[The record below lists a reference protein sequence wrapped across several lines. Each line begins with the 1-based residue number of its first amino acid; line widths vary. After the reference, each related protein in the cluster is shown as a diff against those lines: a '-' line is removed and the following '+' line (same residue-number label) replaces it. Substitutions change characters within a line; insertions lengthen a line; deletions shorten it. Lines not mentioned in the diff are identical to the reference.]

1 MMNQTAGHPEFDRRI
16 LGSLRALAHR
26 LKRRVM
32 IEGACALAAIAL
44 VVAFTQFALDRLLD
58 LGLGPRIALLAVVL
72 GLIGYHIR
80 KRLLRPAGVK
90 VGVDDVA
97 AILERKN
104 PGLRDELISAVSFA
118 TTTNVHPGRNS
129 PELVASLM
137 ERAEQTFAGIKTGDA
152 LRHDRHRRF
161 VLLGLG
167 ALLVGAFAI
176 WWSPDTA
183 AAYFARNVLL
193 QDVSWPMRFRISL
206 DGFKNGVRH
215 HPLGDE
221 LTVVATVEADAAG
234 DVPAG
239 LSVEFE
245 SEEGESVERQMDR
258 RGVNQFV
265 LNYGALATRM
275 RLRLL
280 AERVGVDERTEW
292 YRIEAVERPSV
303 RQATIQVTP
312 PDYAGTPAYT
322 VPAGQ
327 TAADVL
333 RGSMIQIEATLRK
346 PVTQARLVSAGEQVA
361 EAMLVEPDKVVTRFT
376 PVRSGSYS
384 FDLVDAG
391 GLADLNPLV
400 YSLRVVPDTPPKVRL
415 ALIGCGEMILPDANL
430 QVSVEGEDNLGLA
443 SLELRHTVRHP
454 AAGDAATT
462 QPADE
467 DGDGVP
473 GFEPKQTR
481 YGRTYKWPLQP
492 LALTP
497 GVSLSLMIRGRD
509 FQPAVDI
516 APAPTSTPATD
527 PSESAKSH
535 EVGIGESSAYLLR
548 VVTREELL
556 ADLGRRE
563 QEWRREFEQVIKSQE
578 QLNSRVMDLHDKATK
593 GGETPD
599 LLVRYGQEART
610 QRQQVNRLRT
620 VQGQFEQILAE
631 LETNQLDSP
640 QVRRRLGT
648 GVIAALGR
656 LITTDVVEAAD
667 LGDRLR
673 RRFDAG
679 MADDLERRQTRIV
692 QSMYAILANM
702 LKWEGYN
709 EAVTLLQDIV
719 RLQGDLNKQTQSRM
733 EQEIERLFGGDA
745 PASQPTSRPE
755 HQP

>member
-1 MMNQTAGHPEFDRRI
+1 MKNSANHPEFDRRI

-26 LKRRVM
+26 LKRRVL
-32 IEGACALAAIAL
+32 IEGLCALAVIVLA
-44 VVAFTQFALDRLLD
+44 VAFIQFALDRLLD
-58 LGLGPRIALLAVVL
+58 LGLGPRIALLAAVAIV
-72 GLIGYHIR
+72 IGYHLR

-104 PGLRDELISAVSFA
+104 PGLRDELISAVAFA
-118 TTTNVHPGRNS
+118 TSGPVNTQRNS
-129 PELVASLM
+129 PELVSALM
-137 ERAEQTFAGIKTGDA
+137 ERAGRTFEGIKTGDA
-152 LRHDRHRRF
+152 LRHDRYRRF
-161 VLLGLG
+161 LALGLG
-167 ALLVGAFAI
+167 AVAIGAFAI

-183 AAYFARNVLL
+183 AAYFARDVLL
-193 QDVSWPMRFRISL
+193 QDVAWPMRFRISL
-206 DGFKNGVRH
+206 EGFKNGVRH

-221 LTVVATVEADAAG
+221 LTVVATVEAGDAG

-245 SEEGESVERQMDR
+245 SEDGESVERPMDR

-265 LNYGALATRM
+265 LNYGALTTPI

-292 YRIEAVERPSV
+292 YQIEAVERPSV

-312 PDYAGTPAYT
+312 PEYAGTPAYT
-322 VPAGQ
+322 VPTGQ

-346 PVTQARLVSAGEQVA
+346 PITQARLVSAGEHVA
-361 EAMLVEPDKVVTRFT
+361 EATLVAPDHVVTRFT

-400 YSLRVVPDTPPKVRL
+400 YSIRVVPDTPPKVRL
-415 ALIGCGEMILPDANL
+415 ALIGCGELILQDAVL

-443 SLELRHTVRHP
+443 SLELRHSVRHSP
-454 AAGDAATT
+454 GGDAAAT
-462 QPADE
+462 QPSDE
-467 DGDGVP
+467 GGAGVP
-473 GFEPKQTR
+473 GFESRQTR
-481 YGRTYKWPLQP
+481 YGRVYKWPLQP
-492 LALTP
+492 LALAP
-497 GVSLSLMIRGRD
+497 GVSLSLMVRGRD
-509 FQPAVDI
+509 FQPDVDI
-516 APAPTSTPATD
+516 EPVASSLPTSVPDA
-527 PSESAKSH
+527 SARSH
-535 EVGIGESSAYLLR
+535 EVGVGESSAYLLR

-563 QEWRREFEQVIKSQE
+563 QEWRREFEQIIKSQE

-599 LLVRYGQEART
+599 LLVRYGQESRT

>member
-1 MMNQTAGHPEFDRRI
+1 MNRSADHHEFDRRI

-26 LKRRVM
+26 LKRRVL
-32 IEGACALAAIAL
+32 IEGVCAIAAIVLAVAL
-44 VVAFTQFALDRLLD
+44 TQFALDRLLD
-58 LGLGPRIALLAVVL
+58 LGLGPRIALLAVVSII
-72 GLIGYHIR
+72 IGYHFR
-80 KRLLRPAGVK
+80 KRLLKPAQVS
-90 VGVDDVA
+90 VGVHDVA

-118 TTTNVHPGRNS
+118 TSDAVNPNRNS

-137 ERAEQTFAGIKTGDA
+137 ERAGRTFDGVRTADV

-161 VLLGLG
+161 VAVGLG
-167 ALLVGAFAI
+167 AVVLGALAI

-183 AAYFARNVLL
+183 AAYFARDILL
-193 QDVSWPMRFRISL
+193 QDVAWPMRFRISL
-206 DGFKNGVRH
+206 EGFKNGVRH

-221 LTVVATVEADAAG
+221 LTVVATVEANDAG

-239 LSVEFE
+239 LAVEFE
-245 SEEGESVERQMDR
+245 SEDGESVERPMDR

-265 LNYGALATRM
+265 LNYGALTTPM

-312 PDYAGTPAYT
+312 PDYAGTPSYT

-333 RGSMIQIEATLRK
+333 RGSSIQIEAMLRK
-346 PVTQARLVSAGEQVA
+346 PVTQARLVSAGEFVA
-361 EAMLVEPDKVVTRFT
+361 EASLPASDKVITQFT
-376 PVRSGSYS
+376 PTRSGSYS

-400 YSLRVVPDTPPKVRL
+400 YSIRVVPDTPPKVRL
-415 ALIGCGEMILPDANL
+415 GLIGSGELILQDAIL
-430 QVSVEGEDNLGLA
+430 QISVEGEDNLGLS

-454 AAGDAATT
+454 SAGEAAST
-462 QPADE
+462 QPTDE
-467 DGDGVP
+467 GGDGVP
-473 GFEPKQTR
+473 GFEPRQTR

-497 GVSLSLMIRGRD
+497 GVSLSLVVRGRD
-509 FQPAVDI
+509 FQPDVDI
-516 APAPTSTPATD
+516 LPSPTSIPTTE
-527 PSESAKSH
+527 PSEPVKTH
-535 EVGIGESSAYLLR
+535 QVGVGESSAYLLR

-578 QLNSRVMDLHDKATK
+578 QLNSRIMDLRDRATK

-599 LLVRYGQEART
+599 LLVRYGQESRT

-631 LETNQLDSP
+631 LETNQLDTP

-648 GVIAALGR
+648 GVITALGR

-667 LGDRLR
+667 IGDRLR
-673 RRFDAG
+673 RRFDAA

-733 EQEIERLFGGDA
+733 EQEIERLFGGDE
-745 PASQPTSRPE
+745 PASQPTTRPE

>member
-1 MMNQTAGHPEFDRRI
+1 MKTSENHPEFDRRI

-26 LKRRVM
+26 LKRRVL
-32 IEGACALAAIAL
+32 IEGACALAAIVLA
-44 VVAFTQFALDRLLD
+44 VAFIQFSLDRLLD
-58 LGLGPRIALLAVVL
+58 LGLGPRIALLAVVV
-72 GLIGYHIR
+72 GLIGYQFR
-80 KRLLRPAGVK
+80 KRLLRPAQVK
-90 VGVDDVA
+90 VGVHDVA

-118 TTTNVHPGRNS
+118 TSGPINAHRHS
-129 PELVASLM
+129 PELVSELMNRASS
-137 ERAEQTFAGIKTGDA
+137 AFDSVKAGDT
-152 LRHDRHRRF
+152 LRHDRHQRF
-161 VLLGLG
+161 VALGLAALAIG
-167 ALLVGAFAI
+167 ALAI

-183 AAYFARNVLL
+183 AAYFARDVLL

-206 DGFKNGVRH
+206 EGFKNGVRH

-221 LTVVATVEADAAG
+221 LTVVATVEATAAG
-234 DVPAG
+234 DVPSG

-245 SEEGESVERQMDR
+245 SEEGESVERPMDR

-265 LNYGALATRM
+265 LNYGALASPLK
-275 RLRLL
+275 LRLL

-292 YRIEAVERPSV
+292 YRIEAVDRPSV

-312 PDYAGTPAYT
+312 PEYTGSPAYT
-322 VPAGQ
+322 IPAGQ

-333 RGSMIQIEATLRK
+333 RGSLIQIEATLRK
-346 PVTQARLVSAGEQVA
+346 PVVQARLVSAGEYVA
-361 EAMLVEPDKVVTRFT
+361 DATLAEPDKVMTRFT

-384 FDLVDAG
+384 FDLIDAG

-415 ALIGCGEMILPDANL
+415 NLIGCGEIILQDAIL
-430 QVSVEGEDNLGLA
+430 QVSVEGEDNLGLS
-443 SLELRHTVRHP
+443 SLELRHVVHHP
-454 AAGDAATT
+454 ASADAMTT

-467 DGDGVP
+467 GGDGVP
-473 GFEPKQTR
+473 GFEPRQTR

-492 LALTP
+492 LALKP
-497 GVSLSLMIRGRD
+497 GVSLSLLVRGRD

-516 APAPTSTPATD
+516 APSTNNAPTTEPAD
-527 PSESAKSH
+527 PARSL
-535 EVGIGESSAYLLR
+535 EVGVGESSAYLLR

-578 QLNSRVMDLHDKATK
+578 QLNSRVMDLRDRAAK

-631 LETNQLDSP
+631 LETNQLDTP

-673 RRFDAG
+673 RRFDGA

>member
-1 MMNQTAGHPEFDRRI
+1 VKNSASHPEFDRRI

-26 LKRRVM
+26 LKRRVL
-32 IEGACALAAIAL
+32 IEGLCALAAIVLA
-44 VVAFTQFALDRLLD
+44 VAFIQFALDRLLD
-58 LGLGPRIALLAVVL
+58 LGLGPRIALLAVVAIV
-72 GLIGYHIR
+72 IGYNLR
-80 KRLLRPAGVK
+80 KRLLQPAQVK
-90 VGVDDVA
+90 VDVHDVA

-118 TTTNVHPGRNS
+118 TTGPINTHRDS

-137 ERAEQTFAGIKTGDA
+137 DRAGRTFEGVKTGEV
-152 LRHDRHRRF
+152 LRHDRHQRF
-161 VLLGLG
+161 VALGLG
-167 ALLVGAFAI
+167 ALAIGATAI

-183 AAYFARNVLL
+183 AAYFARDVLL
-193 QDVSWPMRFRISL
+193 QDVAWPMRFRISL
-206 DGFKNGVRH
+206 EGFKNGVRH
-215 HPLGDE
+215 HPLGDD
-221 LTVVATVEADAAG
+221 LTVVATVEANSAG

-239 LSVEFE
+239 LSLEFE
-245 SEEGESVERQMDR
+245 SEDGESVERPMDR

-265 LNYGALATRM
+265 LNYGALTTPI

-312 PDYAGTPAYT
+312 PEYAGTPSYT
-322 VPAGQ
+322 VPTGQ

-333 RGSMIQIEATLRK
+333 RGSLIQIEATLRK
-346 PVTQARLVSAGEQVA
+346 PVTQARLVSAGEHVA
-361 EAMLVEPDKVVTRFT
+361 EATLVAPDKVATRFT
-376 PVRSGSYS
+376 PSRSGSYS

-400 YSLRVVPDTPPKVRL
+400 YSIRVVSDTPPKVRL
-415 ALIGCGEMILPDANL
+415 ALIGCGELILQDAIL
-430 QVSVEGEDNLGLA
+430 QVAVEGEDNLGLS
-443 SLELRHTVRHP
+443 SLELRHSVRHP
-454 AAGDAATT
+454 AGGEAAAT
-462 QPADE
+462 QPTE
-467 DGDGVP
+467 EGGDGVP
-473 GFEPKQTR
+473 GFEPRQTR

-492 LALTP
+492 LALSP
-497 GVSLSLMIRGRD
+497 GVSLSLMVRGRD
-509 FQPAVDI
+509 FQPDVDI
-516 APAPTSTPATD
+516 SDPPASAPSGE
-527 PSESAKSH
+527 PSEPRRTH
-535 EVGIGESSAYLLR
+535 EVGVGESSAYLLR

-578 QLNSRVMDLHDKATK
+578 QLNSRIMDLRDRATK

-599 LLVRYGQEART
+599 LLVRYGQESRT

-631 LETNQLDSP
+631 LETNQLDTP

-648 GVIAALGR
+648 GVITALGR

-667 LGDRLR
+667 MGDRLR
-673 RRFDAG
+673 RRFDAA

-733 EQEIERLFGGDA
+733 EQEIERLFGGED
-745 PASQPTSRPE
+745 PASQPTSQPE

>member
-1 MMNQTAGHPEFDRRI
+1 MKTRANHPEFDRRI

-26 LKRRVM
+26 LKRRVL
-32 IEGACALAAIAL
+32 IEGLCALAAIAL
-44 VVAFTQFALDRLLD
+44 AVAFTQFALDRLLD
-58 LGLGPRIALLAVVL
+58 LGLGPRIALLAVVV

-80 KRLLRPAGVK
+80 HRLLRPAGVK

-118 TTTNVHPGRNS
+118 TTTAVNPNRNS
-129 PELVASLM
+129 PELIASLM
-137 ERAEQTFAGIKTGDA
+137 QRAERTFVGIKTSDA

-161 VLLGLG
+161 VALGLCAVAAG
-167 ALLVGAFAI
+167 ALAI

-193 QDVSWPMRFRISL
+193 QDVAWPMRFRISL

-221 LTVVATVEADAAG
+221 LTIVATVEADDVG

-239 LSVEFE
+239 LAVEFK
-245 SEEGESVERQMDR
+245 SDEGESIERPMDR
-258 RGVNQFV
+258 RGLNQFV
-265 LNYGALATRM
+265 LNYGALTTPM
-275 RLRLL
+275 RLRLI

-312 PDYAGTPAYT
+312 PEYAETPAYT

-333 RGSMIQIEATLRK
+333 RGSTIQIEATLRK
-346 PVTQARLVSAGEQVA
+346 PVTRARLVSAGEHVA
-361 EAMLVEPDKVVTRFT
+361 DATLVEPDKVVTRFT
-376 PVRSGSYS
+376 PARSGSYS

-400 YSLRVVPDTPPKVRL
+400 YSIRVVSDTPPKVRL
-415 ALIGCGEMILPDANL
+415 ALIGCGELVLPDAIL
-430 QVSVEGEDNLGLA
+430 QVSVEGEDNLGLS
-443 SLELRHTVRHP
+443 SLELRHVVRP
-454 AAGDAATT
+454 SAGGDAAAT
-462 QPADE
+462 QPVGE
-467 DGDGVP
+467 GGDGVP
-473 GFEPKQTR
+473 GFEPHQTR

-492 LALTP
+492 LTLVP
-497 GVSLSLMIRGRD
+497 GVSLSLMVRGRD

-516 APAPTSTPATD
+516 ARSTTTAPADGSSDA
-527 PSESAKSH
+527 AKTH
-535 EVGIGESSAYLLR
+535 EVGVGESSAYLLR

-578 QLNSRVMDLHDKATK
+578 QLNSRVMDLHDRAMK

-631 LETNQLDSP
+631 LETNQLDTP

-692 QSMYAILANM
+692 QSLYAILANM

-719 RLQGDLNKQTQSRM
+719 RLQGDLNKQTQSRL
-733 EQEIERLFGGDA
+733 EQEIERLFGGE
-745 PASQPTSRPE
+745 PSASQPTTRPE